1 MRAEQEIWERYYRE
15 LDHRHFENME
25 ELEWVL
31 YIGRDSTITPP
42 ENEFEDGK
50 RIGGMKD
57 EISIRE
63 GVKNKELRYWL
74 LEKEA
79 TIAELERDAKEGNL

>member
-1 MRAEQEIWERYYRE
+1 MRTEQEVWERYYRDQGE
-15 LDHRHFENME
+15 CFENME

-31 YIGRDSTITPP
+31 YISRDRTITPP

-63 GVKNKELRYWL
+63 GVKNKELRDWL
-74 LEKEA
+74 LEESK
-79 TIAELERDAKEGNL
+79 

>member
-1 MRAEQEIWERYYRE
+1 MRTEQEVWERYYRH
-15 LDHRHFENME
+15 LNIQGTDWDINDPIIVAD
-25 ELEWVL
+25 LEWVL
-31 YIGRDSTITPP
+31 YIGRDHTITPP

-63 GVKNKELRYWL
+63 GVKNKELRDWL
-74 LEKEA
+74 LEESK
-79 TIAELERDAKEGNL
+79 

>member
-1 MRAEQEIWERYYRE
+1 MKTEQEVWERYYRH
-15 LDHRHFENME
+15 LNIQGTDWDINDPIIVAD
-25 ELEWVL
+25 LEWVL

-63 GVKNKELRYWL
+63 GVKNKELRDWL
-74 LEKEA
+74 LEE
-79 TIAELERDAKEGNL
+79 

>member
-1 MRAEQEIWERYYRE
+1 MRTEQEVWERYYRH
-15 LDHRHFENME
+15 LNIQGTDWDINDPIIVAD
-25 ELEWVL
+25 LEWVL

-63 GVKNKELRYWL
+63 GVKNKELRDWL
-74 LEKEA
+74 LEESK
-79 TIAELERDAKEGNL
+79 

>member
-1 MRAEQEIWERYYRE
+1 MKTEQEVWERYYHE
-15 LDHRHFENME
+15 LGIFSCKDPCRHFENME

-31 YIGRDSTITPP
+31 YISRDHTITPP

-63 GVKNKELRYWL
+63 GVKNKYLRDWL
-74 LEKEA
+74 LEESK
-79 TIAELERDAKEGNL
+79 

>member
-1 MRAEQEIWERYYRE
+1 MKTEQEVWERYYRH
-15 LDHRHFENME
+15 LNIQGTDWDINDPIIVAD
-25 ELEWVL
+25 LEWVL
-31 YIGRDSTITPP
+31 YIGRDHTITPP

-63 GVKNKELRYWL
+63 GVKNKELRDWL
-74 LEKEA
+74 LDEVIRAWK
-79 TIAELERDAKEGNL
+79 